1 VGDQLLVVVSKR
13 LQECVRT
20 EDTIARLGGDEFTV
34 LLEDI
39 TDFHTAVTIA
49 ERIGEQ
55 LQVSVALGGPDKLR
69 TTSSLDR
76 HVFISS
82 SIGIAMQSSLYEQPE
97 DLLRNADIAM
107 YEAKSKGKARYEI
120 FERNMRSRFTEHLAL
135 ETDLRRALERG
146 EFKVYYQ
153 PIVSLANGTIT
164 EVEALIR
171 WEHPSKRLVPPAE
184 FIPAAEQTGLIVPIG
199 QWVLEEA
206 CRQTMMWQ
214 ERYPRTPHEQPLGV
228 SVNLSAR
235 QFQHPQ
241 LIDEIAQ
248 VIKAI
253 GLAPRHLKLEI
264 TESIGIEDVNSA
276 SATLWKLKDLGLH
289 LALDDFGTGYSALSY
304 LKNFPFD
311 TLKLDRAFVDGLGI
325 DPEDTAIVHAAIAF
339 AKALGLS
346 VTAEGI
352 ETRDQIVELRKLGCD
367 HGQGYYFAKPMSSSA
382 IEVLLA
388 NPPWIR
394 QNGSKAPIPALQV
407 AAS

>member
-1 VGDQLLVVVSKR
+1 
-13 LQECVRT
+13 
-20 EDTIARLGGDEFTV
+20 
-34 LLEDI
+34 
-39 TDFHTAVTIA
+39 
-49 ERIGEQ
+49 
-55 LQVSVALGGPDKLR
+55 
-69 TTSSLDR
+69 
-76 HVFISS
+76 
-82 SIGIAMQSSLYEQPE
+82 
-97 DLLRNADIAM
+97 
-107 YEAKSKGKARYEI
+107 
-120 FERNMRSRFTEHLAL
+120 
-135 ETDLRRALERG
+135 
-146 EFKVYYQ
+146 
-153 PIVSLANGTIT
+153 
-164 EVEALIR
+164 
-171 WEHPSKRLVPPAE
+171 
-184 FIPAAEQTGLIVPIG
+184 
-199 QWVLEEA
+199 
-206 CRQTMMWQ
+206 MMWQ